1 MSITQ
6 KRGKGDVDMTDGS
19 IVRHL
24 IKFAIPL
31 LIGNLFQ
38 LLYNMVDTW
47 VVGQFVSNEAFAAVG
62 TLGHVTN
69 LMIGFFIGLSSGAGV
84 VISQFFGSVKL
95 DDVRRTVGTS
105 VFLTA
110 VLGVAF
116 TVLGLC
122 LIPVFIL
129 ILDMPAEVIP
139 EARTYLILWFSG
151 IIGPMVFNMGASVL
165 RAVGDSKKPFYF
177 LLVSAIANTLL
188 DLLFVLVFGWGVAGV
203 AGVAIATVVAQLLS
217 AALVVITLIRTDSA
231 VAIRRETLT
240 FSKEILKKILR
251 VGMPA
256 AIQMAITS
264 FSNIFVQS
272 YINFFG
278 TEAMGGWTAY
288 TKIDQII
295 LLPMQSLG
303 LASTTFV
310 GQNLGK
316 GQIKRA
322 ERGANTA
329 LIMSFISTAILIIPV
344 MIFASPLVTFFNADP
359 LVIEYGSLFLHW
371 LTPFYIV
378 WCVNQIYAGALRGA
392 GNSAAPMVIM
402 LSSFV
407 AFRQIYLFV
416 MANFISNTVL
426 PIVMAFPC
434 GWILAAVATYIYY
447 RIVGLKKGSLVKVN

>member
-6 KRGKGDVDMTDGS
+6 KRGKGDVNMTEGS
-19 IVRHL
+19 IFRHL

-47 VVGQFVSNEAFAAVG
+47 VVGQFVSKQAFAAVG

-84 VISQFFGSVKL
+84 VVSQFFGS
-95 DDVRRTVGTS
+95 DNGEDVRRTVGTS

-116 TVLGLC
+116 TLLGIA

-139 EARTYLILWFSG
+139 EARTYLLIWFSG

-165 RAVGDSKKPFYF
+165 RAVGDSRRPFYF
-177 LLVSAIANTLL
+177 LLVSAIANTVL
-188 DLLFVLVFGWGVAGV
+188 DLVFVLGFGWGV

-217 AALVVITLIRTDSA
+217 ATLVVITLLRTDSA

-251 VGMPA
+251 VGLPA

-272 YINFFG
+272 YINYFG

-316 GQIKRA
+316 GEVKRA

-329 LIMSFISTAILIIPV
+329 LIMAFVSTAILITPV
-344 MIFASPLVTFFNADP
+344 MIFAPGLVTFFNSDP
-359 LVIEYGSLFLHW
+359 LVIEYGTLFLHW

-402 LSSFV
+402 LSAFV

-426 PIVMAFPC
+426 PIVMAFPG
-434 GWILAAVATYIYY
+434 GWVLAAVATYIYY
-447 RIVGLKKGSLVKVN
+447 RVVGLKKGSLVRAK

>member
-1 MSITQ
+1 
-6 KRGKGDVDMTDGS
+6 
-19 IVRHL
+19 
-24 IKFAIPL
+24 
-31 LIGNLFQ
+31 
-38 LLYNMVDTW
+38 
-47 VVGQFVSNEAFAAVG
+47 
-62 TLGHVTN
+62 
-69 LMIGFFIGLSSGAGV
+69 
-84 VISQFFGSVKL
+84 
-95 DDVRRTVGTS
+95 
-105 VFLTA
+105 
-110 VLGVAF
+110 
-116 TVLGLC
+116 
-122 LIPVFIL
+122 
-129 ILDMPAEVIP
+129 MPAEVVP
-139 EARTYLILWFSG
+139 EARTYLIIWFSG

-165 RAVGDSKKPFYF
+165 RAVGDSRRPFYF
-177 LLVSAIANTLL
+177 LLVSAIANTVL
-188 DLLFVLVFGWGVAGV
+188 DLVFVLGFGWGV

-217 AALVVITLIRTDSA
+217 ATLVVITLLRTDSA
-231 VAIRRETLT
+231 IAIRREPLT

-251 VGMPA
+251 VGLPA

-272 YINFFG
+272 YINYFG

-316 GQIKRA
+316 GEVKRA

-329 LIMSFISTAILIIPV
+329 LIMAFVSTAILITPV
-344 MIFASPLVTFFNADP
+344 MIFAPGLVTFFNSDP
-359 LVIEYGSLFLHW
+359 LVIEYGTLFLHW

-402 LSSFV
+402 LSAFV

-426 PIVMAFPC
+426 PIVMAFPG
-434 GWILAAVATYIYY
+434 GWVLAAVATYIYY
-447 RIVGLKKGSLVKVN
+447 RVVGLKKGSLVRAK

>member
-6 KRGKGDVDMTDGS
+6 KRGKGDVNMTEGS
-19 IVRHL
+19 IFRHL

-47 VVGQFVSNEAFAAVG
+47 VVGQFVSKQAFAAVG

-84 VISQFFGSVKL
+84 VVSQFFGS
-95 DDVRRTVGTS
+95 DNREDVRRTVGTS

-116 TVLGLC
+116 TVLGIA

-139 EARTYLILWFSG
+139 EARTYLIIWFSG

-165 RAVGDSKKPFYF
+165 RAVGDSRRPFYF
-177 LLVSAIANTLL
+177 LLVSAIANTVL
-188 DLLFVLVFGWGVAGV
+188 DLVFVLGFGWGV
-203 AGVAIATVVAQLLS
+203 AGVAIATVIAQLLS
-217 AALVVITLIRTDSA
+217 ALLVVITLLRTDSA

-251 VGMPA
+251 VGLPA

-272 YINFFG
+272 YINYFG

-316 GQIKRA
+316 GEVKRA

-329 LIMSFISTAILIIPV
+329 LIMAFVSTAILITPV
-344 MIFASPLVTFFNADP
+344 MIFAPGLVTFFNSDP
-359 LVIEYGSLFLHW
+359 LVIEYGTLFLHW

-426 PIVMAFPC
+426 PIVMAFPG
-434 GWILAAVATYIYY
+434 GWLLAAIATYIYY
-447 RIVGLKKGSLVKVN
+447 RVVGLKKGSLVRAK